1 MAADDRDRGM
11 ARINRDPFLN
21 RERGGAA
28 LRQLLRCMLGSLAIK
43 IFIAVLLNHITSVA
57 CPAFI

>member
-1 MAADDRDRGM
+1 MAADDRGM
-11 ARINRDPFLN
+11 AHINRDPFLN
-21 RERGGAA
+21 WEGGAA

-57 CPAFI
+57 CPALI